1 MIQITTMSNANIEID
16 KDSVL
21 NLNSVAGRNTEFVQ
35 VSTATVTSY
44 SVELAVTVTN
54 DQTRPRD
61 HAVGG
66 TFRDIALYLSL
77 KSCIALAGTFILK
90 DPDRSGGP
98 LLNYKTSR

>member
-1 MIQITTMSNANIEID
+1 MTILNICVIRHID
-16 KDSVL
+16 QDHRL
-21 NLNSVAGRNTEFVQ
+21 I
-35 VSTATVTSY
+35 
-44 SVELAVTVTN
+44 VELPG
-54 DQTRPRD
+54 QTRPRD